1 MVRQFLSFG
10 PVRTEFTPK
19 LFSLL
24 RTGIPREQ
32 VRKDISAGIIVGI
45 VALPLAIAFAIASG
59 VPPDKGLITAIIAG
73 FFVSA
78 FGGSRV
84 QVAGPTGAFIV
95 IVYGIVQKH
104 GIDGLIVATLMAGV
118 MLVGMGLLR
127 AGRLLKYFPHTLIV
141 GFTSGIAVIIFTSQI
156 KEFLGLSMGALPG
169 GTVEQWVAYA
179 GAFSTINPWA
189 VGLSLLSIGLIVWL
203 PRFTRLVPGPLAA
216 IIVCT
221 ALAWGFQLP
230 VETIEGRFGAIP
242 RTLPM
247 PHVPIADL
255 ATLRELLQPA
265 VAIALLGAIESLLSA
280 VVSDAMIG
288 GKHRSDMELVAQGGG
303 NILSALFGGIPA
315 TGAIAR
321 TATSVKNGG
330 RTPIAGMVHAV
341 TLLIIMLVAAPL
353 AGHIP
358 LACLAGILVVVAYNM
373 SEWRNFLS
381 ALKGHRYDAIVLVAT
396 FLITVVVDL
405 VLAIEVGMVLAAFLF
420 VKRMSDVADLK
431 PVISEDSGGEEALVR
446 LPKGVQAYEL
456 SGPFFFGA
464 ALRFQDVLGKINDHH
479 RTIILRLRQVPMID
493 ATGLHRMGHIVREL
507 ERQRRRVFLVEAP
520 PQVLEAIRQE
530 PWHQESRVADTLQE
544 ALDRL

>member
-1 MVRQFLSFG
+1 MH
-10 PVRTEFTPK
+10 TEFTPK
-19 LFSLL
+19 LFSLW
-24 RTGIPREQ
+24 REGIPREQ
-32 VRKDISAGIIVGI
+32 LRKDISAGLIVGI

-59 VPPDKGLITAIIAG
+59 VPPDKGLITAIVAG
-73 FFVSA
+73 FFISA

-84 QVAGPTGAFIV
+84 QIGGPTGAFIV
-95 IVYGIVQKH
+95 IVYGIVLKH
-104 GIDGLIVATLMAGV
+104 GIDGLIIATLMAGV
-118 MLVGMGLLR
+118 MLVMLGVLR
-127 AGRLLKYFPHTLIV
+127 AGRLLKYFPHTLVV
-141 GFTSGIAVIIFTSQI
+141 GFTSGIAVIILTSQV
-156 KEFLGLSMGALPG
+156 KEFLGLIMGPLPG

-189 VGLSLLSIGLIVWL
+189 VGLSLLSIGLIVLL
-203 PRFTRLVPGPLAA
+203 PRFTRKVPGPLAA
-216 IIVCT
+216 IIICT

-247 PHVPIADL
+247 PHVPVTDL

-280 VVSDAMIG
+280 VVADGMIG

-321 TATSVKNGG
+321 TATNVKNGG
-330 RTPIAGMVHAV
+330 RTPVAGMVHAA
-341 TLLIIMLVAAPL
+341 TLLVIMLVAAPL
-353 AGHIP
+353 AGRIP

-381 ALKGHRYDAIVLVAT
+381 ALKGHRYDAIVLLAT

-431 PVISEDSGGEEALVR
+431 PIISEGNGKEEALLR
-446 LPKGVQAYEL
+446 LPTGVQAYEL

-464 ALRFQDVLGKINDHH
+464 ALRFQDVLGEINDQHH
-479 RTIILRLRQVPMID
+479 TVVLRLRQVPMID
-493 ATGLHRMGHIVREL
+493 AMGLHRLGHIVREL
-507 ERQRRRVFLVEAP
+507 ERQRRHVILAEAP

-530 PWHQESRVADTLQE
+530 PWHREDRVAATLQE
-544 ALDRL
+544 ALERA

>member
-1 MVRQFLSFG
+1 MH
-10 PVRTEFTPK
+10 TEFTPK
-19 LFSLL
+19 LFSLW
-24 RTGIPREQ
+24 REGIPREQ
-32 VRKDISAGIIVGI
+32 LRKDISAGLIVGI

-59 VPPDKGLITAIIAG
+59 VPPDKGLITAIVAG
-73 FFVSA
+73 FFISA

-84 QVAGPTGAFIV
+84 QIGGPTGAFIV

-104 GIDGLIVATLMAGV
+104 GVDGLIIATLMAGV
-118 MLVGMGLLR
+118 MLVMLGVLR
-127 AGRLLKYFPHTLIV
+127 AGRLLKYFPHTLVV
-141 GFTSGIAVIIFTSQI
+141 GFTSGIAVIILTSQV
-156 KEFLGLSMGALPG
+156 KEFLGLTMGPLPG

-179 GAFSTINPWA
+179 GAFGTINPWA
-189 VGLSLLSIGLIVWL
+189 VGLSLLSIGLIVML
-203 PRFTRLVPGPLAA
+203 PRFTRKVPGPLAA
-216 IIVCT
+216 IIICT

-247 PHVPIADL
+247 PHVPVTDL

-280 VVSDAMIG
+280 VVADGMIG

-321 TATSVKNGG
+321 TATNVKNGG
-330 RTPIAGMVHAV
+330 RTPVAGMVHAA
-341 TLLIIMLVAAPL
+341 TLLVIMLVAAPL
-353 AGHIP
+353 AGRIP

-381 ALKGHRYDAIVLVAT
+381 ALKGHRYDAIVLLAT

-431 PVISEDSGGEEALVR
+431 PIISEGNGKEEALLR

-464 ALRFQDVLGKINDHH
+464 ALRFQDVLGEINDQHH
-479 RTIILRLRQVPMID
+479 TVVLRLRQVPMID
-493 ATGLHRMGHIVREL
+493 ATGLHRLGHIVREL
-507 ERQRRRVFLVEAP
+507 ERQRRHVILAEAP

-530 PWHQESRVADTLQE
+530 PWHREDRVAATLQE
-544 ALDRL
+544 ALERA

>member
-19 LFSLL
+19 LFTLL
-24 RTGIPREQ
+24 RAGIPREQ

-179 GAFSTINPWA
+179 DAFGTINPWA

-203 PRFTRLVPGPLAA
+203 PRFTRMVPGPLAA
-216 IIVCT
+216 ILVCT

-330 RTPIAGMVHAV
+330 RTPIAGLVHAV
-341 TLLIIMLVAAPL
+341 TLLIIMLLAAPL
-353 AGHIP
+353 AGRIP

-431 PVISEDSGGEEALVR
+431 PVISEDSGEEEAQVR

-464 ALRFQDVLGKINDHH
+464 ALRFQDVLGKINDQH
-479 RTIILRLRQVPMID
+479 RTVILRLRQVPMID